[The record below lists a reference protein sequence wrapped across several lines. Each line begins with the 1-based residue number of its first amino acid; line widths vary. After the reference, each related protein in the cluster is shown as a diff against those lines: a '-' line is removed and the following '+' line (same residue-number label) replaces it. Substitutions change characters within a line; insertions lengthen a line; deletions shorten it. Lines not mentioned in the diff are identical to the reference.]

1 MTRDEALKL
10 IEDKVKT
17 NDIVVFMKGTPD
29 FPMCGFSARAVG
41 ALRASNAE
49 FGSFNVLEDDEIREG
64 VKHYA
69 NFPTIPQ
76 IYIKKQLVGGSDI
89 VMELYESGEL
99 QEMVKTSTG
108 Q

>member
-1 MTRDEALKL
+1 MNESVKKRIDEML
-10 IEDKVKT
+10 DKSPVF
-17 NDIVVFMKGTPD
+17 VFMKGTPD

>member
-1 MTRDEALKL
+1 MNET
-10 IEDKVKT
+10 VKKRI
-17 NDIVVFMKGTPD
+17 DDMLEKSPVFVFMKGTPD
-29 FPMCGFSARAVG
+29 FPMCGFSARAIG
-41 ALRASNAE
+41 ALKASNAQFE
-49 FGSFNVLEDDEIREG
+49 TFNVLEDEEIREG

-89 VMELYESGEL
+89 IMELYESGEL

>member
-1 MTRDEALKL
+1 MNEIVKKRIDEML
-10 IEDKVKT
+10 EQSPVF
-17 NDIVVFMKGTPD
+17 VFMKGTPE

-41 ALRASNAE
+41 ALKASNAR
-49 FGSFNVLEDDEIREG
+49 FSSFNVLDDDEIREG

-99 QEMVKTSTG
+99 QKMVKDSAG
-108 Q
+108 N